1 MTFADN
7 IPEGAGSE
15 IDYPTAFGIT
25 FTPTVTGILIGI
37 GGVLLGIY
45 GIFNFVQPAQIR
57 HGNLKADV
65 VQMRQRVDFE
75 QQKAESFSLR
85 EAEAKLGEV
94 RARRDAIGTLLAP
107 PSALDVFLTDLS
119 RVVAVNGMELDA
131 YQPQGVVILED
142 QPSGSGV
149 QCKLQQQ
156 TLPINLEGS
165 YTQIQSLLRDLERME
180 PVLFV
185 KNLSLNLK
193 QSEGGEILV
202 VNDKGEALPNQQP
215 QPELQATWTLEAVTE
230 AAASSC

>member
-7 IPEGAGSE
+7 IPESAASE
-15 IDYPTAFGIT
+15 IAYPTAFGIT
-25 FTPTVTGILIGI
+25 FTPIVTGILIGI
-37 GGVLLGIY
+37 GGVLLGTY
-45 GIFNFVQPAQIR
+45 GFVSFVQPAQIR
-57 HGNLKADV
+57 HGNLKADLA
-65 VQMRQRVDFE
+65 QMRQRVDVE

-94 RARRDAIGTLLAP
+94 QAQRDAIGTLLAP
-107 PSALDVFLTDLS
+107 PGALDVFLTDLS
-119 RVVAVNGMELDA
+119 RVVAANGMELDA
-131 YQPQGVVILED
+131 YQPQGLILKD
-142 QPSGSGV
+142 QPFGSGA

-156 TLPINLEGS
+156 TLPVNLEGS

-193 QSEGGEILV
+193 QPEGGEILV
-202 VNDKGEALPNQQP
+202 VNGKGEALLNQQP
-215 QPELQATWTLEAVTE
+215 QPELQATWTLEVVTA